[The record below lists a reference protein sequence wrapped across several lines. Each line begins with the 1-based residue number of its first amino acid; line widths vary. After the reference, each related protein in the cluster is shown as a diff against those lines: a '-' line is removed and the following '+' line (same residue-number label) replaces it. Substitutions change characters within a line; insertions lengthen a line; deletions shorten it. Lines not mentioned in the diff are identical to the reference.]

1 MNTQEHVHK
10 IQIQFDR
17 YSDFP
22 HIFYRHYVVYGDQKV
37 CWATTAPWRNP
48 NKMSAEKRERLFRAA
63 VKKVIAKHEA
73 GTHSARVAEDANQ
86 HILRLATE
94 LTPKP
99 LVAADLPSML
109 AGRDF

>member
-1 MNTQEHVHK
+1 MNIEEHVHK
-10 IQIQFDR
+10 VQIQFRDAE
-17 YSDFP
+17 FP
-22 HIFYRHYVVYGDQKV
+22 RWFNRFYVVYGDQSV
-37 CWATTAPWRNP
+37 CWGTTAPWRNP

-99 LVAADLPSML
+99 LVAADLPSMF